1 MSPLFQK
8 KVQSKAQTRQIS
20 KFCCYFCEFKIL
32 RKKGSPKG
40 DVHLRNIMK
49 DTTKKKIIKWF
60 WVLFTTPILL
70 VAALIFSVW
79 MFADIPSFEELEN
92 PQSNLATQVI
102 AEDGEIL
109 TTFHIENRSYVS
121 YEELSPHLVHAAV
134 ATEDSRF
141 YRHSGIDFESLA
153 RVLVK
158 TVLGGSSSQGGGST
172 ITQQLA
178 KTLYPRQDVS
188 SRIPGVSTLKMV
200 WIKLKEWVT
209 AVKLER
215 SYTKDEIMNMYMN
228 QIFFGSNAYGIKAAA
243 QTFFGKSPIDLTVEE
258 AATLVGMVNKPTR
271 YNPALNPDKSLARRN
286 LVISRMEQNGFLTKE
301 EADSIQQIPI
311 TLSYQIQD
319 HNAGIGPYFRDML
332 RRTMNAKEPK
342 RSSYTQYEDYV
353 VDSLLWADDAFYGWL
368 NKNTKSDGTRY
379 DLDRDGLRIY
389 TTINYKMQKYAEEAV
404 AEHLGQ
410 DLQKSFDRH
419 LKWNRNKP
427 FASDIDQKTIDQLM
441 KQARRWSDRYRIMK
455 ANGASESDIRKSFT
469 EPVRMRLF
477 SWNKKGYIDTVMT
490 PDDSIKYYKGHL
502 RAAFMAIEPHSG
514 FVKAYVGG
522 PNYRYFKYDN
532 VRQGKRQV
540 GSTIKPFLYTLAMQ
554 EGMSPCDRVVNVPQ
568 TFLVGDTTWT
578 PKSTDKDEWI
588 GQTVTLKWGLTKSS
602 NNISAYLMKQYGPE
616 AMVEMMRKMGI
627 GCYLDPVNPLC
638 VGSADIS
645 VYEMV
650 AAYNTFP
657 SKGVYASPIFVTRIE
672 DNLGNVLGEFTNR
685 KKEAIS
691 DYTAYL
697 MANLMQ
703 GVVNS
708 GTGVRLRAKYGLK
721 GEIAGKTGTTNDQSD
736 GWFIGY
742 TPTLTAGVWVG
753 AEDRQVHF
761 ESLSLGGGSNMAL
774 PIWGIFMKKVLADGT
789 LGVYETDQFIAPP
802 GITLNLNC
810 DGSDTDAAAGGQPS
824 EIEEEENY
832 FE

>member
-1 MSPLFQK
+1 M
-8 KVQSKAQTRQIS
+8 T
-20 KFCCYFCEFKIL
+20 
-32 RKKGSPKG
+32 
-40 DVHLRNIMK
+40 DV
-49 DTTKKKIIKWF
+49 TKKRIIRWF
-60 WVLFTTPILL
+60 WILFGAGTAAVLLL
-70 VAALIFSVW
+70 IGAVW
-79 MFADIPSFEELEN
+79 AFADIPSFEDLEN
-92 PQSNLATQVI
+92 PDSKLATQVI

-109 TTFHIENRSYVS
+109 TTFHIENRAYVS
-121 YEELSPHLVHAAV
+121 YEELSPNLVHAAV

-158 TVLGGSSSQGGGST
+158 TLLGGSSSQGGGST

-178 KTLYPRQDVS
+178 KTLYPREDMGGS
-188 SRIPGVSTLKMV
+188 PFKMV
-200 WIKLKEWVT
+200 WTKLKEWVT

-215 SYTKDEIMNMYMN
+215 SYTKNEIMNMYMN
-228 QIFFGSNAYGIKAAA
+228 QVFFGSNAYGIKAAA
-243 QTFFGKSPIDLTVEE
+243 QTFFSKSPGDLTVEE

-271 YNPALNPDKSLARRN
+271 YNPALNPERSLERRN

-301 EADSIQQIPI
+301 ECDSIQQIPI
-311 TLSYQIQD
+311 TLSYQVQD
-319 HNAGIGPYFRDML
+319 HNAGVGPYFRDML

-342 RSSYTQYEDYV
+342 RSSYNQYEDYV
-353 VDSLLWADDAFYGWL
+353 VDSLLWADDPFYGWL
-368 NKNTKSDGTRY
+368 NKNTKADGSKY
-379 DLDRDGLRIY
+379 NLDRDGLRIY

-410 DLQKSFDRH
+410 DLQKTFERH
-419 LKWNRNKP
+419 HRNNRKRP
-427 FASDIDQKTIDQLM
+427 FASDTEPEMIDQLM

-455 ANGASESDIRKSFT
+455 ENGASEKEISKSFS
-469 EPVRMRLF
+469 EPVKMRLF
-477 SWNKKGYIDTVMT
+477 SWNKKGYVDTVMT
-490 PDDSIKYYKGHL
+490 PDDSIRYYKGHL
-502 RAAFMAIEPHSG
+502 RAAFLAIEPNTGHI
-514 FVKAYVGG
+514 KAYVGG

-532 VRQGKRQV
+532 AKQGKRQV

-554 EGMSPCDRVVNVPQ
+554 EGMSPCDKVVNVPQ
-568 TFLVGDTTWT
+568 TFVVQDTTWT
-578 PKSTDKDEWI
+578 PKSTDNDEWI

-616 AMVEMMRKMGI
+616 AMVEMMRKMGV
-627 GCYLDPVNPLC
+627 GCYLDPVNSLC
-638 VGSADIS
+638 VGAADIS
-645 VYEMV
+645 VFDMV

-657 SKGVYASPIFVTRIE
+657 SKGVYVEPIFVTRIE
-672 DNLGNVLGEFTNR
+672 DSMGNALGEFNNS

-691 DYTAYL
+691 EYTAYL

-708 GTGVRLRAKYGLK
+708 GTGIRLRAKYGLK

-742 TPTLTAGVWVG
+742 TPSLTAGVWVG

-774 PIWGIFMKKVLADGT
+774 PIWGIFMQKVLEDGT
-789 LGVYETDQFIAPP
+789 LGIYETDRFIKPK
-802 GITLNLNC
+802 GIELNLDC
-810 DGSDTDAAAGGQPS
+810 DGSDADAD
-824 EIEEEENY
+824 ITVTEEEEDY
-832 FE
+832 FFE

>member
-1 MSPLFQK
+1 M
-8 KVQSKAQTRQIS
+8 
-20 KFCCYFCEFKIL
+20 E
-32 RKKGSPKG
+32 
-40 DVHLRNIMK
+40 
-49 DTTKKKIIKWF
+49 DTTKKKIIRWF
-60 WVLFTTPILL
+60 WILFSAPVLL
-70 VAALIFSVW
+70 VMGLVGMVW
-79 MFADIPSFEELEN
+79 AFADIPSFEELED
-92 PQSNLATQVI
+92 PDSKLATQVI
-102 AEDGEIL
+102 AEEGEIL

-121 YEELSPHLVHAAV
+121 YGELSPNLVHAAV
-134 ATEDSRF
+134 ATEDVRF
-141 YRHSGIDFESLA
+141 YNHSGIDFRSLA
-153 RVLVK
+153 RVIFK
-158 TVLGGSSSQGGGST
+158 TLLGGDSSQGGGST
-172 ITQQLA
+172 LTQQLA

-188 SRIPGVSTLKMV
+188 SRIPGVSKLKMV

-215 SYTKDEIMNMYMN
+215 SYTKDEIMTMYMN
-228 QIFFGSNAYGIKAAA
+228 QVFFGSNAYGIKAAA

-271 YNPALNPDKSLARRN
+271 YNPAINPDKSLTRRN
-286 LVISRMEQNGFLTKE
+286 FVISQMEKAGYITEQQK
-301 EADSIQQIPI
+301 DSIQQIPI

-319 HNAGIGPYFRDML
+319 HNAGLGPYFRDML

-342 RSSYTQYEDYV
+342 RSSYAQYEDYV
-353 VDSLLWADDAFYGWL
+353 VDSLQWADNAFYGWL
-368 NKNTKSDGTRY
+368 NKNTKADGSKY
-379 DLDRDGLRIY
+379 NLDRDGLRIY

-404 AEHLGQ
+404 AEHLGK
-410 DLQKSFDRH
+410 DLQKSFWRDMRW
-419 LKWNRNKP
+419 KRNKP
-427 FASDIDQKTIDQLM
+427 FSDDVDQKTVDMLM

-455 ANGASESDIRKSFT
+455 NDGASESEIWKSFSVPT
-469 EPVRMRLF
+469 KMRVF
-477 SWNKKGYIDTVMT
+477 SWNKQGYIDTVMT
-490 PDDSIKYYKGHL
+490 PDDSIRYYKSHL
-502 RAAFMAIEPHSG
+502 RAAFMAIEPHTG
-514 FVKAYVGG
+514 HIKAYVGG

-540 GSTIKPFLYTLAMQ
+540 GSTIKPYLYTLAMQ
-554 EGMSPCDRVVNVPQ
+554 EGMSPCDKVVNVPQ
-568 TFLVGDTTWT
+568 TFLVQDTTWT

-602 NNISAYLMKQYGPE
+602 NNISAYLMKQYGPH
-616 AMVEMMRKMGI
+616 AMADMMRKMGI
-627 GCYLDPVNPLC
+627 GCHIDETYSLC

-645 VYEMV
+645 VYDMV

-657 SKGVYASPIFVTRIE
+657 SRGVYVSPIFVTRIE
-672 DNLGNVLGEFTNR
+672 DNDGNVLGEFTNPKR
-685 KKEAIS
+685 EAVS

-742 TPTLTAGVWVG
+742 TPSLTAGVWVG

-761 ESLSLGGGSNMAL
+761 ESLALGGGSNMAL
-774 PIWGIFMKKVLADGT
+774 PIWGLFMQKVLADGT
-789 LGVYETDQFIAPP
+789 LGVYETDRFLAPP
-802 GITLNLNC
+802 GVTLNLNC
-810 DGSDTDAAAGGQPS
+810 DGSDADAEVKA
-824 EIEEEENY
+824 EEDDSFF

>member
-1 MSPLFQK
+1 MTD
-8 KVQSKAQTRQIS
+8 A
-20 KFCCYFCEFKIL
+20 
-32 RKKGSPKG
+32 
-40 DVHLRNIMK
+40 
-49 DTTKKKIIKWF
+49 TKKKIVMWF
-60 WVLFTTPILL
+60 WILFGSG
-70 VAALIFSVW
+70 VAAVMLLIFAVW
-79 MFADIPSFEELEN
+79 AFADIPSFEDLEN
-92 PQSNLATQVI
+92 PDSKLATQVI

-109 TTFHIENRSYVS
+109 TTFHIENRAYVS
-121 YEELSPHLVHAAV
+121 YEELSPNLVNAAV

-178 KTLYPRQDVS
+178 KTLYPRENMGGS
-188 SRIPGVSTLKMV
+188 PFKMV
-200 WIKLKEWVT
+200 WTKLKEWVT

-228 QIFFGSNAYGIKAAA
+228 QVFFGSNAYGIKAAA
-243 QTFFGKSPIDLTVEE
+243 QTFFSKSPSDLTVEE

-271 YNPALNPDKSLARRN
+271 YNPALNPERSLERRN

-301 EADSIQQIPI
+301 ERDSIQQIPI
-311 TLSYQIQD
+311 TLAYQVQD
-319 HNAGIGPYFRDML
+319 HNAGVGPYFRDML

-342 RSSYTQYEDYV
+342 RSSYNQYEDYV

-368 NKNTKSDGTRY
+368 NKNTKADGSKY
-379 DLDRDGLRIY
+379 NLDKDGLRIY
-389 TTINYKMQKYAEEAV
+389 TTINYKMQQYAEEAV
-404 AEHLGQ
+404 AEHLGK
-410 DLQKSFDRH
+410 DLQKTFDRH
-419 LKWNRNKP
+419 VRWNRKKP
-427 FASDIDQKTIDQLM
+427 FASDVEPEMIDQLM

-455 ANGASESDIRKSFT
+455 ENGASEKEISKSFS
-469 EPVRMRLF
+469 EPVKMRLF
-477 SWNKKGYIDTVMT
+477 SWNKQGYVDTVMT
-490 PDDSIKYYKGHL
+490 PDDSIRYYKGHL
-502 RAAFMAIEPHSG
+502 RAAFMAIEPNTGHI
-514 FVKAYVGG
+514 KAYVGG

-532 VRQGKRQV
+532 VKQGKRQV

-554 EGMSPCDRVVNVPQ
+554 EGMSPCDKVVNVPQ
-568 TFLVGDTTWT
+568 TFMVGDTTWT
-578 PKSTDKDEWI
+578 PKSTDNDDWI

-616 AMVEMMRKMGI
+616 AMVEMMRKMGV
-627 GCYLDPVNPLC
+627 GCYLDPVNSLC
-638 VGSADIS
+638 VGAADIS
-645 VYEMV
+645 VFDMV

-657 SKGVYASPIFVTRIE
+657 SKGVYVEPIFVTRIE
-672 DNLGNVLGEFTNR
+672 DSMGNVLGEFNNS

-708 GTGVRLRAKYGLK
+708 GTGIRLRSKYGLK

-742 TPTLTAGVWVG
+742 TPSLTAGVWVG

-774 PIWGIFMKKVLADGT
+774 PIWGIFMQKVLEDGT
-789 LGVYETDQFIAPP
+789 LEVYETDRFIKPK
-802 GITLNLNC
+802 GIELNLDC
-810 DGSDTDAAAGGQPS
+810 DGSDADAMVSA
-824 EIEEEENY
+824 EEEEDY
-832 FE
+832 FFE